1 MYSLINKPECHTSF
15 KIRDAADNPMDK
27 DQRMMIDRSFSLA
40 RGSSRIFGWDESL
53 EYENP
58 WCLVIPGRVKLQ
70 VFLPYSSLGTKNPH
84 PIPG

>member
-40 RGSSRIFGWDESL
+40 RGSSRIFVGMSRWDTR
-53 EYENP
+53 
-58 WCLVIPGRVKLQ
+58 I
-70 VFLPYSSLGTKNPH
+70 LGVW
-84 PIPG
+84 